1 MTLAD
6 GASTGDLVASA
17 RAGEREERTM
27 YANASSYKIAFT
39 DREISFIRSN
49 IETYIRNKGWTD
61 FFRAAYAGTEMID
74 LLTILRKCT
83 DCEIVTMDR
92 HEIKMIVDVLSSADN
107 TLGCREELIRLKDNL
122 DAVLL
127 DSQCTI

>member
-1 MTLAD
+1 
-6 GASTGDLVASA
+6 
-17 RAGEREERTM
+17 M

-39 DREISFIRSN
+39 DRENSFIRSN
-49 IETYIRNKGWTD
+49 IETYIRNKGWAD

-74 LLTILRKCT
+74 LLTVLRKCT
-83 DCEIVTMDR
+83 DCEVVTLDK

-107 TLGCREELIRLKDNL
+107 TLGCRKDLIRLKDNL